1 MAEQQ
6 HPQLGVK
13 WHRVAGSVFVEGSTN
28 FVAQFDDWECA
39 EAVVALHNAS
49 LAPGDTPA
57 GTQTER
63 TPK

>member
-1 MAEQQ
+1 MAEQ

-13 WHRVAGSVFVEGSTN
+13 WFRVAGCVFIEGGTKSI
-28 FVAQFDDWECA
+28 ALFDDWECA